1 MIEQS
6 RTDFRRRPSQAIEKE
21 VQKGL
26 SICPR
31 TRYYTPRPR
40 GRGQTARNPKGRV
53 GAWRSLVA
61 RCNGV
66 AKVAG
71 SNPVAP
77 TRNSKR
83 NRHLRIMP
91 GGGFSLWLP
100 WVPYGFHAGA
110 TTNPRLG

>member
-77 TRNSKR
+77 TRKHSK
-83 NRHLRIMP
+83 NGHLAHRA
-91 GGGFSLWLP
+91 GGRLSL
-100 WVPYGFHAGA
+100 
-110 TTNPRLG
+110 LGCRAP